1 MLRKVSV
8 EIAGGI
14 AYFQMHV
21 TTGSKE
27 ASRTTGGIADCAMT
41 SCRCRDRGAL
51 PAICR
56 ENTSPARTLRFDRV
70 LADGAID
77 RSLRCSCM
85 RIAQACPG
93 CWRLRSAIAL
103 KERA

>member
-41 SCRCRDRGAL
+41 SCRCRDRGAI
-51 PAICR
+51 PGG
-56 ENTSPARTLRFDRV
+56 TARNM
-70 LADGAID
+70 
-77 RSLRCSCM
+77 S
-85 RIAQACPG
+85 
-93 CWRLRSAIAL
+93 
-103 KERA
+103 